1 MKAWEQNGMLVST
14 IIFAIL
20 ALALVGW
27 SFFSGQNHQVTG
39 LKLAWQMTI
48 QTLPLLIC
56 VFIVAGMMQTML
68 PKDLIAGWIGEE
80 SGLRGIM
87 IGSVAGIFIP
97 GGPMLALPLLGGFLK
112 SGAGIGTLVAMMTSW
127 SLISVSKVL
136 MEVGILGWRF
146 SLMRIVS
153 SFMLAPLAGII
164 AQFLFKSR
172 A

>member
-1 MKAWEQNGMLVST
+1 MQYKDKNGMFLST
-14 IIFAIL
+14 VIFALLAIL
-20 ALALVGW
+20 LLCWGY
-27 SFFSGQNHQVTG
+27 FSGQNQHTTG
-39 LKLAWQMTI
+39 LTLAWQMI
-48 QTLPLLIC
+48 VQTLPLLIFI
-56 VFIVAGMMQTML
+56 FIVAGMTQVLM
-68 PKDLIAGWIGEE
+68 PKELISSWIGDE

-87 IGSVAGIFIP
+87 VGTFAGIFIP
-97 GGPMLALPLLGGFLK
+97 GGPMLALPLLGGLMK

-146 SLMRIVS
+146 SFMRIVS
-153 SFMLAPLAGII
+153 SFMMAPLAGII